1 MSIQAFF
8 RRAGKSAWPLA
19 LAATAVFHSITAF
32 AADASRDFWQ
42 NTQARTLP
50 TDAPQVAIYRPLL
63 LDLTRIQTHLAAAR
77 HSATAVTLSLPHPD
91 GSFSDFLLI
100 DSRTMP
106 DALQDKFPGI
116 VSLAGSDQDGRK
128 ARVDISSLGFQAMV
142 FEQEGIWIVRPE
154 QQGLGERYLSF
165 RRADLAV
172 PGQGFQ
178 CGVHEDS
185 IDPSGRSLFG
195 NPAPM
200 TQTGA
205 TERVY
210 RAAVAANHQYVAAV
224 GGGTVPG
231 GLAAIVTAMNR
242 VNQVYETEL
251 GVHMELIANEEDII
265 YPTAAGDPY
274 SNNGNALSQNQGNL
288 DSVIGSANYDIGHVF
303 TTGSGGVAG
312 LRVTCVNGQ
321 KARGT
326 TGLGNPT
333 GDGFYID
340 YVAHEMGHQFGG
352 NHTFNSQSGACG
364 GGNRAGSAAYEPG
377 SGTTIMAYAGI
388 CGADDTQ
395 PHSDPYF
402 HAKSLEEID
411 TWIGGTGGACTV
423 ASASSDAPPVIDTS
437 SLPEE
442 VTIPIHTPFALTGEA
457 TDADGDALTYN
468 WEQYDLGPATSLA
481 QGDTGDGPIFRSF
494 NATTS
499 GTRIFPKI
507 ESVLGA
513 PLVSGEAWPVT
524 TRDLSFRLTV
534 RDNHD
539 VPGTPQFGVTTSAN
553 DIQIHVTD
561 SAGPFAVTRP
571 NTALTWGRGES
582 RLVTWDVAG
591 TDLSPVNCANV
602 AIDLSTDGGST
613 FAFPLT
619 ASAPNSGTTVV
630 VVPNVSD
637 TAQARVRIA
646 CVENIFFDV
655 SDVDFNIAAVG
666 DPDPTV
672 AIASV
677 SPPSFSFTLDAGG
690 TASDTLIVANGGE
703 ASTTLNYTVA
713 ESSDSCATTS
723 DVTWLSASPAGG
735 TVVGGAS
742 APVTVGIDTA
752 ALAEGAHSASLCIGT
767 DDPLHAQFVVPVD
780 LTIHAT
786 VGDEIFQDGFDEGG
800 GPGPQPVQDPSF
812 EATTAD
818 AGPNPSWEGA
828 DTNPAADPGATPFY
842 SGTGLGIPIRTGDW
856 AVWFGG
862 WEGGAETQTVSQEV
876 TIPSPGPQFLN
887 YWRFIETPPDAAG
900 TLTITIDGNAVET
913 TDVSAVPADSDYVQ
927 QSIDVSTYADGAA
940 HTLQFEYVYDD
951 AGASGL
957 DGNVFIDDVTVDATA
972 ARRALRSAP
981 GPDRQAVN
989 LSKHNR

>member
-1 MSIQAFF
+1 MSIQSFF
-8 RRAGKSAWPLA
+8 RRAGKAAWPLA
-19 LAATAVFHSITAF
+19 LAATAVFHSISGI

-63 LDLTRIQTHLAAAR
+63 LDVAQMQAHLAVAR
-77 HSATAVTLSLPHPD
+77 HNATAVTMSLPHPD

-128 ARVDISSLGFQAMV
+128 ARVDISPLGFQAMV
-142 FEQEGIWIVRPE
+142 FEQDGVWIVRPE

-178 CGVHEDS
+178 CDVHGDS
-185 IDPSGRSLFG
+185 PDPSGRSLLG
-195 NPAPM
+195 TPAPM
-200 TQTGA
+200 TQTGT

-224 GGGTVPG
+224 GGGTVVG

-251 GVHMELIANEEDII
+251 GVHMELIANEEDVI

-274 SNNGNALSQNQGNL
+274 SNNGNALNQNQTNL

-411 TWIGGTGGACTV
+411 TWINGTGGACTV
-423 ASASSDAPPVIDTS
+423 SSASSDAPPVIDTA

-442 VTIPIHTPFALTGEA
+442 VTIPIHTPFALSGTA

-468 WEQYDLGPATSLA
+468 WEQYDLGPATTLA

-494 NATTS
+494 NASTS

-513 PLVSGEAWPVT
+513 PLVKGEAWPVT

-539 VPGTPQFGVTTSAN
+539 VPGTPQFGATTSAN
-553 DIQIHVTD
+553 GIQIHVTED
-561 SAGPFAVTRP
+561 AGPFAVTRP
-571 NTALTWGRGES
+571 NTAMTWGRGENH
-582 RLVTWDVAG
+582 LVDWDVAG

-602 AIDLSTDGGST
+602 AIDLSDDGGAT
-613 FAFPLT
+613 FGFPLT
-619 ASAPNSGTTVV
+619 ASAPNNGTAIVL
-630 VVPNVSD
+630 VPNVSD
-637 TAQARVRIA
+637 STQARVRVA
-646 CVENIFFDV
+646 CVENVFFDV
-655 SDVDFNIAAVG
+655 SDVNFTIAAVG
-666 DPDPTV
+666 DPDPIG

-677 SPPSFSFTLDAGG
+677 SPPSISFTLDAGG
-690 TASDTLIVANGGE
+690 TASDTVTVANGGDTG
-703 ASTTLNYTVA
+703 STLNYTVA
-713 ESSDSCATTS
+713 ESEDSCATTT
-723 DVTWLSASPAGG
+723 DVAWLVEAPANGAITGG
-735 TVVGGAS
+735 SS
-742 APVTVGIDTA
+742 APVSVDVDAST
-752 ALAEGAHSASLCIGT
+752 LGAGTHSASLCIGT
-767 DDPLHAQFVVPVD
+767 DDPNHLQFVVPVD
-780 LTIHAT
+780 VT
-786 VGDEIFQDGFDEGG
+786 VNAVVDVIFADSFDGDGTAECTPLQLL
-800 GPGPQPVQDPSF
+800 QDPSF
-812 EATTAD
+812 EATD
-818 AGPNPSWEGA
+818 PN
-828 DTNPAADPGATPFY
+828 DFTNPNWDAFDSVGDTPFCDASCDDGAT
-842 SGTGLGIPIRTGDW
+842 IVARTGTW
-856 AVWFGG
+856 FVWFGG
-862 WEGGAETQTVSQEV
+862 WDQQNTSWLSQNV
-876 TIPSPGPQFLN
+876 VLPSGQPRWLN
-887 YWRFIETPPDAAG
+887 YWLNNQING
-900 TLTITIDGNAVET
+900 
-913 TDVSAVPADSDYVQ
+913 
-927 QSIDVSTYADGAA
+927 
-940 HTLQFEYVYDD
+940 
-951 AGASGL
+951 
-957 DGNVFIDDVTVDATA
+957 DATA
-972 ARRALRSAP
+972 ALTLSIDGTPVLTFPTDDGTGDYAAQTFEIPALYLDGQAHDLRFDWSADAPDSSVGGAIFDDITLDCAAQPTGHVGASRSLTAASHKRA
-981 GPDRQAVN
+981 
-989 LSKHNR
+989 H